1 MTYKTLIDEGKRI
14 IDSPDGTTEAMLL
27 LEYVLHTDRNE
38 LLIHPEKEV
47 KNEDADTF
55 MKLAGR
61 RASGE
66 PVQYIIGSAPFYGL
80 EFIVNPSVL
89 IPRFD
94 TEVLVEEVL
103 KAVKEDDK
111 ILDLCTGSGCIA
123 VSIKKYK
130 PGAQV
135 YASDISMDAIK
146 IAKGNAEANDT
157 DITFIHSDLLDN
169 VGDGYDIIVSN
180 PPYIKTAVIEGL
192 DDIVKKHEPYIALN
206 GGTDGLDY
214 YRRIVADSRT
224 HLKQGGRL
232 MMEIGYDQGKE
243 LKELLKE
250 AGYSNIEIKKDLSG
264 NDRVAMA
271 VFGG

>member
-47 KNEDADTF
+47 ENEDADTF
-55 MKLAGR
+55 MKLANR
-61 RASGE
+61 RALGE

-130 PGAQV
+130 PGAQI

-214 YRRIVADSRT
+214 YKRIVADSRT

-232 MMEIGYDQGKE
+232 MMEIGYDQGEE

>member
-130 PGAQV
+130 PGAQI

-232 MMEIGYDQGKE
+232 MMEIGYDQGEE

>member
-14 IDSPDGTTEAMLL
+14 IDSPDGATEAMLL

-55 MKLAGR
+55 MKLANR

-130 PGAQV
+130 PSAQV

-214 YRRIVADSRT
+214 YWRIVADSRT

-232 MMEIGYDQGKE
+232 MMEIGYDQGEE

>member
-14 IDSPDGTTEAMLL
+14 IDSPDGATEAMLL
-27 LEYVLHTDRNE
+27 LEYVLHADRNE

-47 KNEDADTF
+47 ENEDAETF
-55 MKLAGR
+55 MTLVKR